1 MRGHVGAKGLDDVRL
16 GELSFRHERFDFG
29 QVAQDAADDEA
40 GIPDAAFDEG
50 HGVERLRVL
59 LRLRQRLRELVEDG
73 EDRAALLRRHGRH
86 NAREVGLAVG
96 AEEAHRRVVLH
107 PEELLGVGPGEVVR
121 AVDRQFLEHKA
132 LEGGR
137 GVMGCVVGIEV
148 EVGERLRIGERIAV
162 RILRFAHR
170 REPVLEGIQEAE
182 AVRKVL
188 RIVKEAP
195 AVLHEAVGL
204 GVRLCDGL
212 QRFQL

>member
-1 MRGHVGAKGLDDVRL
+1 M
-16 GELSFRHERFDFG
+16 
-29 QVAQDAADDEA
+29 
-40 GIPDAAFDEG
+40 
-50 HGVERLRVL
+50 
-59 LRLRQRLRELVEDG
+59 
-73 EDRAALLRRHGRH
+73 
-86 NAREVGLAVG
+86 
-96 AEEAHRRVVLH
+96 
-107 PEELLGVGPGEVVR
+107 R